1 MDTLNVYL
9 RLQVTKIGE
18 TRIKPAF
25 ATAVV
30 TSRSVAQVG
39 CSVAVSYTIEG

>member
-9 RLQVTKIGE
+9 RLQVTNGE
-18 TRIKPAF
+18 TRIKPVF
-25 ATAVV
+25 ATAAV